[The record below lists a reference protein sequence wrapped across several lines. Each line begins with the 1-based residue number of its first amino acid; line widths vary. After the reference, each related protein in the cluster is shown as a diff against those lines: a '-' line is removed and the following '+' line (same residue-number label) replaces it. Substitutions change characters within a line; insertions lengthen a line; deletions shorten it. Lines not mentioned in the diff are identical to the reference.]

1 MTWYIRQHILF
12 LNKYLIYLQ
21 RIRPI
26 QSLGLRYSRMNGHLK
41 IIITFVVLYLYFL
54 VSMSEI
60 QSTYFSENGLCVNL
74 SNNSTKIRET
84 RWDNNPIK
92 LRENFV
98 IGSPAKKNTKI
109 NLNKTKMVHFP
120 FDFYYV
126 MYWCIFYKIEF
137 PNLSQKIF
145 YVKIFK

>member
-84 RWDNNPIK
+84 RWDP
-92 LRENFV
+92 LQ
-98 IGSPAKKNTKI
+98 KKNTKI
-109 NLNKTKMVHFP
+109 NLNKTKLVHFP